1 MHRHR
6 DPGLGTLKSNTE
18 RRQERSTDWSG
29 NCLVMFREE
38 RCESLLERECP
49 VEQNIAVAVIVS
61 VRHESMSHQRP
72 RDSDDGQLT
81 QTSQR

>member
-1 MHRHR
+1 
-6 DPGLGTLKSNTE
+6 
-18 RRQERSTDWSG
+18 
-29 NCLVMFREE
+29 MFREE

-61 VRHESMSHQRP
+61 VRYQTSMSQMSHGPGDR
-72 RDSDDGQLT
+72 DGQLT